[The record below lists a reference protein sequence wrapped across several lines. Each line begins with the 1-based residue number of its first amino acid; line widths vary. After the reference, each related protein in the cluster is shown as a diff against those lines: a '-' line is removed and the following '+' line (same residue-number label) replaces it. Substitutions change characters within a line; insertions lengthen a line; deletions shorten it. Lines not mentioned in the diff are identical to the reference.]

1 LTSQGGLE
9 TLAGK
14 RRFVLNPVLRRELL
28 ERWRGRR
35 AFVVVTIYLTV
46 LMAIMLLLL
55 WMGRTI
61 LTNDFGFNEQFTDPG
76 PLLGRFL
83 MENLVAVVLLL
94 VLFIGPG
101 YAAAQVSGERERK
114 TLGLLQVTLVRPWSI
129 VAGKLGAAVAWLM
142 LLIMASLPLGA
153 VAFFL
158 GGITLADLARA
169 LVYVVGIA
177 LSVAA
182 IGIGVSSMTRR
193 TTASIVVTYGLVLT
207 LVVGTLFA
215 TAIEAVVRRDE
226 FRVGDEVR
234 LVSLMF
240 NPFFG
245 LADAVRAEQN
255 FMLPSVP
262 QMFSFGLPAQN
273 RRDVVF
279 SEPVGGGFVDRGGGG
294 AVVVEERILDG
305 QAAEDVLDERASR
318 EPVWLQVLG
327 IHLALGAG
335 AMVFASRRVQP
346 GRGPR
351 RRRRGSDERIVVAG
365 TPPVPTFGQDLP
377 PPPAPGTRI
386 DATFPPP
393 ETSYPPP
400 PDGGSG

>member
-1 LTSQGGLE
+1 MTGLE

-14 RRFVLNPVLRRELL
+14 RRFVLNPVLRRELI

-35 AFVVVTIYLTV
+35 AFVVVTIYLAV
-46 LMAIMLLLL
+46 LMGIMLLLL
-55 WMGRTI
+55 WAGRTI
-61 LTNDFGFNEQFTDPG
+61 LANDFGFNEQFSDPG

-83 MENLVAVVLLL
+83 MENLVAFVLLL

-142 LLIMASLPLGA
+142 LLIVASLPLGA

-158 GGITLADLARA
+158 GGVTLADLVRA

-215 TAIEAVVRRDE
+215 TAIEAVVRRDA
-226 FRVGDEVR
+226 FRFGEEVR

-240 NPFFG
+240 NPFYG
-245 LADAVRAEQN
+245 LADAVRSQES
-255 FMLPSVP
+255 FMLPSVLQP
-262 QMFSFGLPAQN
+262 FSFGLPQEN

-279 SEPVGGGFVDRGGGG
+279 SEPVGGGFVGDGGG

-305 QAAEDVLDERASR
+305 QAAADVLDERASR

-346 GRGPR
+346 GHESR
-351 RRRRGSDERIVVAG
+351 RRRRGSGERIVVAG
-365 TPPVPTFGQDLP
+365 APPVPTFGQDLP
-377 PPPAPGTRI
+377 PPPAPDTRI